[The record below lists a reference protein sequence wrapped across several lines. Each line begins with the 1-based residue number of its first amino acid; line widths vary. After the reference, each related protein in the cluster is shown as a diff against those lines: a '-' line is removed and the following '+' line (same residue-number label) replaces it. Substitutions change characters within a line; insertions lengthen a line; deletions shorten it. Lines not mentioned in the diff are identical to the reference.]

1 MSSKKLYLFYFILT
15 TNFHASSDPKLGTRL
30 SRSNAGYGCG
40 STKVTHRYTRGNT
53 CGGRSSP
60 PSIVWDAICGI
71 DDKKPLRAG
80 GQSRSDT
87 SERRYRWR
95 WMKTVC
101 RAVVGGDSP
110 SALAD
115 ISVDGSW
122 VSVGWGNKGFFE
134 SSQGIGAVR
143 RSETTT
149 KC

>member
-1 MSSKKLYLFYFILT
+1 M
-15 TNFHASSDPKLGTRL
+15 
-30 SRSNAGYGCG
+30 
-40 STKVTHRYTRGNT
+40 
-53 CGGRSSP
+53 
-60 PSIVWDAICGI
+60 
-71 DDKKPLRAG
+71 
-80 GQSRSDT
+80 
-87 SERRYRWR
+87 
-95 WMKTVC
+95 
-101 RAVVGGDSP
+101 GGDSP